1 VRVLDFPANDEGSF
15 ATSSPPPTHTH
26 TLIVNQDVLTRLEE
40 TFKRTA
46 PGSGY
51 LPQVTFSRDVLGE
64 TVPTKLT
71 EVIRPL
77 ATPLYANQYTH
88 VYTHECLQTI
98 VADVI
103 ILRMKNFCKRK
114 WKTASMLVYIPS
126 RHYCTQAGLLAV
138 LGT

>member
-1 VRVLDFPANDEGSF
+1 MRVLDFQLTMKAHLPLLSHPN
-15 ATSSPPPTHTH
+15 TR

-71 EVIRPL
+71 EVIQPL
-77 ATPLYANQYTH
+77 AAPLYTNQYTH

-98 VADVI
+98 VAGVI
-103 ILRMKNFCKRK
+103 ILRMKNFANENGKQHPCWCIYPLYVIALK
-114 WKTASMLVYIPS
+114 LVS
-126 RHYCTQAGLLAV
+126 
-138 LGT
+138 